1 MNFYLSAIDD
11 LLRHPDDRPSIGI
24 ILCKDR
30 NEVVV
35 EYALRDSGKPMGVA
49 QYRLSAAVPEQLKD
63 DLPSPEDLA
72 GVVTAAREAL
82 FHSRPMWT
90 RSDEVSQG
98 ALMPDQQLQPISSPV
113 HAARNER

>member
-1 MNFYLSAIDD
+1 MICFGT
-11 LLRHPDDRPSIGI
+11 RRPAPIGI

-49 QYRLSAAVPEQLKD
+49 QYRMSTALPERLKD

-82 FHSRPMWT
+82 FSSRPIWT
-90 RSDEVSQG
+90 RG
-98 ALMPDQQLQPISSPV
+98 AAV
-113 HAARNER
+113 AE